1 MSLDATIW
9 AFKAE
14 VKTSSQ
20 RLVLLALA
28 DRAGESHNCYPS
40 IKRMVKDTVLN
51 RKTVIKVL
59 DELEAISLIRF
70 TGEIT
75 GNGVKVYQLI
85 GVMGREENDLTS
97 PQKGTSTNN
106 GTSSNFGTG
115 SKNGTSTNN
124 GTSSN
129 FGTGSKNGTSTNN
142 GTATSPKN
150 GTETSPNIGTQNLS
164 GNLSD
169 ESKNKK
175 TWLSLKKLG
184 EEIRLATDQETYE
197 QIKNATWFDRELRA
211 FELYN
216 AEKNL
221 CDELMHYHFADWLI
235 NACGKYQAREQAGF
249 RNSGSSVRGAPSA
262 QEKLSDKQVHTFAQ
276 KLSQHPEFASQ
287 FAAAGE
293 SYDQLAARIAVKLSD
308 PAQAKQWEPYLKQVG
323 FKGTLQ
329 GAA

>member
-1 MSLDATIW
+1 MSLDASIW

-28 DRAGESHNCYPS
+28 DRAGESHKCYPS
-40 IKRMVKDTVLN
+40 IKRMVKDTLLN
-51 RKTVIKVL
+51 RKTIIKVL
-59 DELEAISLIRF
+59 DELEAGSFIKY

-85 GVMGREENDLTS
+85 GVMGREENDLTNS
-97 PQKGTSTNN
+97 KKGTSTNN

-115 SKNGTSTNN
+115 SKS
-124 GTSSN
+124 
-129 FGTGSKNGTSTNN
+129 GTSTNN

-169 ESKNKK
+169 ESINKK

-197 QIKNATWFDRELRA
+197 QIKNASWFDRELRA

-221 CDELMHYHFADWLI
+221 CDELMNYHFADWLI
-235 NACGKYQAREQAGF
+235 NACGKYKSREQAKASNNGTQV
-249 RNSGSSVRGAPSA
+249 RVPQSESTTLSS
-262 QEKLSDKQVHTFAQ
+262 KQIYSFAQ
-276 KLSQHPEFASQ
+276 KLSVLPEFASKY
-287 FAAAGE
+287 AEGNE
-293 SYDQLAARIAVKLSD
+293 SYEQLAARIAVKLSD
-308 PAQAKQWEPYLKQVG
+308 PEQQQKLMPYLIQVG
-323 FKGTLQ
+323 FQQGK
-329 GAA
+329 GAAA

>member
-1 MSLDATIW
+1 MSLDASIW

-28 DRAGESHNCYPS
+28 DRAGESHKCYPS
-40 IKRMVKDTVLN
+40 IKRMVKDTLLN
-51 RKTVIKVL
+51 RKTIIKVL
-59 DELEAISLIRF
+59 DELEAGSFIKF

-85 GVMGREENDLTS
+85 GVMGREEDSVTS
-97 PQKGTSTNN
+97 P
-106 GTSSNFGTG
+106 
-115 SKNGTSTNN
+115 KNGTSTNN

-129 FGTGSKNGTSTNN
+129 FGTGSKNGTSTNI

-150 GTETSPNIGTQNLS
+150 GTETSTNFGTQNLS
-164 GNLSD
+164 MNLSG

-175 TWLSLKKLG
+175 TWLSLKKLR
-184 EEIRLATDQETYE
+184 EEILLATDQETYE

-216 AEKNL
+216 AAKNL

-235 NACGKYQAREQAGF
+235 NACGKYQAREHATFQ
-249 RNSGSSVRGAPSA
+249 NSGSQVRCSPSA
-262 QEKLSDKQVHTFAQ
+262 PHQLSDKQVHSFAQ

-287 FAAAGE
+287 FATAGE

-308 PAQAKQWEPYLKQVG
+308 PSQAKQWEPYLKQVG

>member
-28 DRAGESHNCYPS
+28 DRAGESHKCYPS

-59 DELEAISLIRF
+59 DELEAISLIKF

-85 GVMGREENDLTS
+85 GVMGREEADLTS
-97 PQKGTSTNN
+97 PK
-106 GTSSNFGTG
+106 
-115 SKNGTSTNN
+115 KGTSTNN

-221 CDELMHYHFADWLI
+221 CDELMNYHFADWLI
-235 NACGKYQAREQAGF
+235 NACGKYQAREQTGF
-249 RNSGSSVRGAPSA
+249 RNSGSQVRCSPSA
-262 QEKLSDKQVHTFAQ
+262 PHQLSDKQVHTFAQ

-308 PAQAKQWEPYLKQVG
+308 PDQAKQWEPYLKQVG

>member
-28 DRAGESHNCYPS
+28 DRAGESHKCYPS

-59 DELEAISLIRF
+59 DELEAISLIKF

-97 PQKGTSTNN
+97 P
-106 GTSSNFGTG
+106 
-115 SKNGTSTNN
+115 KNGTSTNN
-124 GTSSN
+124 GTGSD

-164 GNLSD
+164 GKLSI

-184 EEIRLATDQETYE
+184 EEILLATDQETYE

-216 AEKNL
+216 VEKNL
-221 CDELMHYHFADWLI
+221 CDELMNYHFADWLI
-235 NACGKYQAREQAGF
+235 NACGKYQAREQSKKP
-249 RNSGSSVRGAPSA
+249 NSGTQVRVPQGESNTLSS
-262 QEKLSDKQVHTFAQ
+262 KQIYSFAQ
-276 KLSQHPEFASQ
+276 KLSVHPEFASKY
-287 FAAAGE
+287 AEGNE
-293 SYDQLAARIAVKLSD
+293 SYEQLAARVAVKLAD
-308 PAQAKQWEPYLKQVG
+308 PEQQQKLMPYLIQVG
-323 FKGTLQ
+323 FTAK

>member
-1 MSLDATIW
+1 MSLDASIW

-28 DRAGESHNCYPS
+28 DRAGESHKCYPS
-40 IKRMVKDTVLN
+40 IKRMVKDTLLN
-51 RKTVIKVL
+51 RKTIIKVL
-59 DELEAISLIRF
+59 DELEAGSFIKF

-85 GVMGREENDLTS
+85 GVMGREENDLTN
-97 PQKGTSTNN
+97 P
-106 GTSSNFGTG
+106 
-115 SKNGTSTNN
+115 KNGTSTNN

-129 FGTGSKNGTSTNN
+129 FGTGSKSGTSTNN
-142 GTATSPKN
+142 GTATSPKT

-169 ESKNKK
+169 ESINKK

-184 EEIRLATDQETYE
+184 EEIHLATDQETYE

-221 CDELMHYHFADWLI
+221 CDELMNYHFADWLI
-235 NACGKYQAREQAGF
+235 NACGKYKSREQARASNNGTQV
-249 RNSGSSVRGAPSA
+249 RVPQGESTTLSS
-262 QEKLSDKQVHTFAQ
+262 KQIYSFAQ
-276 KLSQHPEFASQ
+276 KLSVLPEFASKY
-287 FAAAGE
+287 AEGNE
-293 SYDQLAARIAVKLSD
+293 SYEQLAARIAVKLAD
-308 PAQAKQWEPYLKQVG
+308 PEQQQKLMPYLKQVG
-323 FKGTLQ
+323 FQSKRNGELT
-329 GAA
+329 

>member
-28 DRAGESHNCYPS
+28 DRAGESHKCYPS

-59 DELEAISLIRF
+59 DELEAISLIKF

-97 PQKGTSTNN
+97 P
-106 GTSSNFGTG
+106 
-115 SKNGTSTNN
+115 KNGTSTNN

-164 GNLSD
+164 RNLSE
-169 ESKNKK
+169 ESINKK

-216 AEKNL
+216 AGKNL
-221 CDELMHYHFADWLI
+221 CDELMNYHFADWLI
-235 NACGKYQAREQAGF
+235 NACGKYQAREQAKIQ
-249 RNSGSSVRGAPSA
+249 NSTTRVLVPQGESN
-262 QEKLSDKQVHTFAQ
+262 QLSDKQIHTFAQ
-276 KLSQHPEFASQ
+276 KLSQHSEFASQ

-308 PAQAKQWEPYLKQVG
+308 PSQAKQWEPYLKQVG

>member
-1 MSLDATIW
+1 MSLDASIW

-28 DRAGESHNCYPS
+28 DRAGESHKCYPS
-40 IKRMVKDTVLN
+40 IKRMVKDTLLN
-51 RKTVIKVL
+51 RKTIIKVL
-59 DELEAISLIRF
+59 DELEAGSFIKF

-85 GVMGREENDLTS
+85 GVMGREEDSETS
-97 PQKGTSTNN
+97 P
-106 GTSSNFGTG
+106 
-115 SKNGTSTNN
+115 KNGTSTNN

-129 FGTGSKNGTSTNN
+129 FGTGSKNGTSTNI

-150 GTETSPNIGTQNLS
+150 GTETSTNIGTQNLS
-164 GNLSD
+164 MNLSD

-175 TWLSLKKLG
+175 TWLSLKKLR
-184 EEIRLATDQETYE
+184 EEILLATDQETFE

-216 AEKNL
+216 AAKNL

-235 NACGKYQAREQAGF
+235 NACGKYQAREQA
-249 RNSGSSVRGAPSA
+249 RNQNNATLVQVSQGESY
-262 QEKLSDKQVHTFAQ
+262 QLSDKQVHIFAQ

-293 SYDQLAARIAVKLSD
+293 SYDQLAARIAVRLSD
-308 PAQAKQWEPYLKQVG
+308 PAQAKKWEPYLKQVG
-323 FKGTLQ
+323 FKGSLQ

>member
-1 MSLDATIW
+1 MSLDASIW

-28 DRAGESHNCYPS
+28 DRAGESHKCYPS
-40 IKRMVKDTVLN
+40 IKRMVKDTLLN
-51 RKTVIKVL
+51 RKTIIKVL
-59 DELEAISLIRF
+59 DELEASSFIKF

-85 GVMGREENDLTS
+85 GVMGREEDNV
-97 PQKGTSTNN
+97 TNP
-106 GTSSNFGTG
+106 
-115 SKNGTSTNN
+115 KNGTSTNN

-129 FGTGSKNGTSTNN
+129 FGTGSKNGTSTNI

-150 GTETSPNIGTQNLS
+150 GTETSTNIGTQNLS
-164 GNLSD
+164 MNLSD

-175 TWLSLKKLG
+175 TWLSLKKLR
-184 EEIRLATDQETYE
+184 EEILLASDQETYE
-197 QIKNATWFDRELRA
+197 QIKTATWFDRELRA

-235 NACGKYQAREQAGF
+235 NACGKYQAREQAKLQ
-249 RNSGSSVRGAPSA
+249 NTAMQVRVPQGESN
-262 QEKLSDKQVHTFAQ
+262 QLSDKQIHTFAQ

-287 FAAAGE
+287 FAVAGE
-293 SYDQLAARIAVKLSD
+293 SYDQLAARIAVKLAD
-308 PAQAKQWEPYLKQVG
+308 PEQQQKLMPYLIQVG
-323 FKGTLQ
+323 FQPKGK
-329 GAA
+329 GEAA

>member
-28 DRAGESHNCYPS
+28 DRAGESHKCYPS

-85 GVMGREENDLTS
+85 GVMGREEADLTS
-97 PQKGTSTNN
+97 PKKGTSTNN

-115 SKNGTSTNN
+115 SKNDTSPN
-124 GTSSN
+124 S
-129 FGTGSKNGTSTNN
+129 

-164 GNLSD
+164 GNLSE

-184 EEIRLATDQETYE
+184 EEIRLATDEETYE

-216 AEKNL
+216 ADKNL

-235 NACGKYQAREQAGF
+235 NACGKYQAREQASF

-262 QEKLSDKQVHTFAQ
+262 QEKLSDKQIHTFAQ
-276 KLSQHPEFASQ
+276 KLSQHPEFASL

-308 PAQAKQWEPYLKQVG
+308 PAHAKQWEPYLKQVG
-323 FKGTLQ
+323 FKGSLQ

>member
-1 MSLDATIW
+1 MSLDASIW

-28 DRAGESHNCYPS
+28 DRAGESHKCYPS
-40 IKRMVKDTVLN
+40 IKRMVKDTLLN
-51 RKTVIKVL
+51 RKTIIKVL
-59 DELEAISLIRF
+59 DELEAGSFIKF

-85 GVMGREENDLTS
+85 GVMGREEDNVTS
-97 PQKGTSTNN
+97 P
-106 GTSSNFGTG
+106 
-115 SKNGTSTNN
+115 KNGTSTNN

-142 GTATSPKN
+142 GIATSPKN
-150 GTETSPNIGTQNLS
+150 GTETSTNFGTQNLS
-164 GNLSD
+164 MNQSD

-175 TWLSLKKLG
+175 TWLSLKKLR
-184 EEIRLATDQETYE
+184 EEILLASDQETYE

-216 AEKNL
+216 AAKNL

-235 NACGKYQAREQAGF
+235 NACGKYQAREHATFQ
-249 RNSGSSVRGAPSA
+249 NSGSQVRCSPSA
-262 QEKLSDKQVHTFAQ
+262 PHQLSDKQVHSFAQ

-293 SYDQLAARIAVKLSD
+293 SYDKLAARIAVKLSD
-308 PAQAKQWEPYLKQVG
+308 PVQAKKWEPYLKQVG

>member
-1 MSLDATIW
+1 MSLDASIW

-28 DRAGESHNCYPS
+28 DRAGESHKCYPS
-40 IKRMVKDTVLN
+40 IKRMVKDTLLN
-51 RKTVIKVL
+51 RKTIIKVL
-59 DELEAISLIRF
+59 DELEAGSFIKF

-85 GVMGREENDLTS
+85 GVMGREEDSVTS
-97 PQKGTSTNN
+97 PKNGTGTNN

-115 SKNGTSTNN
+115 SKNGTSTNI
-124 GTSSN
+124 
-129 FGTGSKNGTSTNN
+129 

-150 GTETSPNIGTQNLS
+150 GTETSTNIGTQNLS
-164 GNLSD
+164 RNLSD

-175 TWLSLKKLG
+175 TWLSLKKLR
-184 EEIRLATDQETYE
+184 EEILLASDQETYE

-235 NACGKYQAREQAGF
+235 NACGKYQAREQA
-249 RNSGSSVRGAPSA
+249 RNQNNATPVRVSQGESY
-262 QEKLSDKQVHTFAQ
+262 QLSDKQVHTFAQ
-276 KLSQHPEFASQ
+276 KLSQHPEFASL

-308 PAQAKQWEPYLKQVG
+308 PTQAKQWEPYLKQVG
-323 FKGTLQ
+323 FKGTLP

>member
-1 MSLDATIW
+1 MSLDASIW

-28 DRAGESHNCYPS
+28 DRAGESHKCYPS
-40 IKRMVKDTVLN
+40 IKRMVKDTLLN
-51 RKTVIKVL
+51 RKTIIKVL
-59 DELEAISLIRF
+59 DELEAGSFIKF

-85 GVMGREENDLTS
+85 GVMGREEHSVTS
-97 PQKGTSTNN
+97 PKNGTSTNI
-106 GTSSNFGTG
+106 GTSSNFGT
-115 SKNGTSTNN
+115 STNI
-124 GTSSN
+124 
-129 FGTGSKNGTSTNN
+129 

-150 GTETSPNIGTQNLS
+150 GTETSTNIGTQNLS
-164 GNLSD
+164 RNLSV

-175 TWLSLKKLG
+175 TWLSLKKLR
-184 EEIRLATDQETYE
+184 EEILLATDQQTYE

-216 AEKNL
+216 AAKNL

-235 NACGKYQAREQAGF
+235 NACCKYQAREQA
-249 RNSGSSVRGAPSA
+249 RNQNNTTTVRVSQGESNPLSS
-262 QEKLSDKQVHTFAQ
+262 KQIYSFAQ
-276 KLSQHPEFASQ
+276 KLSVHPEFANKY
-287 FAAAGE
+287 AEGNE
-293 SYDQLAARIAVKLSD
+293 SYEQLAARIAVKLSD

-323 FKGTLQ
+323 FKGSFQ

>member
-1 MSLDATIW
+1 MSLDASIW

-28 DRAGESHNCYPS
+28 DRAGESHKCYPS
-40 IKRMVKDTVLN
+40 IKRMVKDTLLN
-51 RKTVIKVL
+51 RKTIIKVL
-59 DELEAISLIRF
+59 DELEASSFIKF

-85 GVMGREENDLTS
+85 GVMSREEDS
-97 PQKGTSTNN
+97 V
-106 GTSSNFGTG
+106 TG
-115 SKNGTSTNN
+115 PKNGTSTNN

-129 FGTGSKNGTSTNN
+129 FGTGSKNGTSTNI

-150 GTETSPNIGTQNLS
+150 GTETSTNIGTQNLS
-164 GNLSD
+164 RNLSD

-216 AEKNL
+216 AAKNL
-221 CDELMHYHFADWLI
+221 CDELMNYHFADWLI
-235 NACGKYQAREQAGF
+235 NACGKYQAREQAKIQNTTTRVLVPQGEP
-249 RNSGSSVRGAPSA
+249 N
-262 QEKLSDKQVHTFAQ
+262 QLSDKQVHAFAQ

-329 GAA
+329 VAA

>member
-1 MSLDATIW
+1 MSLDASIW

-28 DRAGESHNCYPS
+28 DRAGESHKCYPS
-40 IKRMVKDTVLN
+40 IKRMVKDTLLN
-51 RKTVIKVL
+51 RKTIIKVL
-59 DELEAISLIRF
+59 DELEAGSFIKF

-85 GVMGREENDLTS
+85 GVMGREEDSVTS
-97 PQKGTSTNN
+97 P
-106 GTSSNFGTG
+106 
-115 SKNGTSTNN
+115 KNGTSTNN

-129 FGTGSKNGTSTNN
+129 FGTGSKNGTSTNI

-150 GTETSPNIGTQNLS
+150 GTETSTNIGTQNLS
-164 GNLSD
+164 MNLSD

-175 TWLSLKKLG
+175 TWLSLKKLR
-184 EEIRLATDQETYE
+184 EEILLASDQETYE
-197 QIKNATWFDRELRA
+197 QIKTATWFDRELRA

-235 NACGKYQAREQAGF
+235 NACGKYQAREQAKIQ
-249 RNSGSSVRGAPSA
+249 NTAMQVRVPQGESN
-262 QEKLSDKQVHTFAQ
+262 QLSDKQIHTFAQ

-287 FAAAGE
+287 FAVAGE
-293 SYDQLAARIAVKLSD
+293 SYDQLAARIAVKLAD
-308 PAQAKQWEPYLKQVG
+308 PEQQQKLMPYLIQVG
-323 FKGTLQ
+323 FQPKGK
-329 GAA
+329 GEAA

>member
-1 MSLDATIW
+1 MSLDASIW

-20 RLVLLALA
+20 RLVLLALV
-28 DRAGESHNCYPS
+28 DRAGESHKCYPS
-40 IKRMVKDTVLN
+40 INRMVKDTLLN
-51 RKTVIKVL
+51 RKTIIKVL
-59 DELEAISLIRF
+59 DELEAGSFIKF

-85 GVMGREENDLTS
+85 GVMGREEDSVTS
-97 PQKGTSTNN
+97 PKNGTGTNN

-115 SKNGTSTNN
+115 SKNGTSTNI
-124 GTSSN
+124 
-129 FGTGSKNGTSTNN
+129 

-150 GTETSPNIGTQNLS
+150 GTETSTNIGTQNLS
-164 GNLSD
+164 MNLSD

-175 TWLSLKKLG
+175 TWLSLKKLR
-184 EEIRLATDQETYE
+184 EEILLASDQETYE
-197 QIKNATWFDRELRA
+197 QIKNANWFDRELRA

-235 NACGKYQAREQAGF
+235 NACGKYQAREQTGF
-249 RNSGSSVRGAPSA
+249 RNSGSQVRCSPSA
-262 QEKLSDKQVHTFAQ
+262 PHQLSDKQVHTFAQ

>member
-1 MSLDATIW
+1 MSLDASIW

-28 DRAGESHNCYPS
+28 DRAGESHKCYPS
-40 IKRMVKDTVLN
+40 IKRMVKDTLLN
-51 RKTVIKVL
+51 RKTIIKVL
-59 DELEAISLIRF
+59 DELEASSFIKF

-85 GVMGREENDLTS
+85 GVMGREEDSVTS
-97 PQKGTSTNN
+97 P
-106 GTSSNFGTG
+106 
-115 SKNGTSTNN
+115 KNGTSTNN

-129 FGTGSKNGTSTNN
+129 FGTSSKNGTSTNI

-150 GTETSPNIGTQNLS
+150 GTETSTNIGTQNLS
-164 GNLSD
+164 RNLSD

-175 TWLSLKKLG
+175 TWLSLKKLR
-184 EEIRLATDQETYE
+184 EEILLAADQETYE

-216 AEKNL
+216 AAKNL
-221 CDELMHYHFADWLI
+221 CDELMNYHFADWLI
-235 NACGKYQAREQAGF
+235 NACGKYQAREQAKIQNTTTRVLVPQGES
-249 RNSGSSVRGAPSA
+249 N
-262 QEKLSDKQVHTFAQ
+262 QLSDKQVHAFAQ

-308 PAQAKQWEPYLKQVG
+308 PEQQQKFMPYLIQVG
-323 FKGTLQ
+323 FQPKGK
-329 GAA
+329 GEAA

>member
-28 DRAGESHNCYPS
+28 DRAGESHKCYPS

-85 GVMGREENDLTS
+85 GVMGREEIELTN
-97 PQKGTSTNN
+97 PKKGTSTNN

-115 SKNGTSTNN
+115 SKNGTC
-124 GTSSN
+124 
-129 FGTGSKNGTSTNN
+129 TNN

-164 GNLSD
+164 GNLSI

-184 EEIRLATDQETYE
+184 EEILLATDQETYE

-235 NACGKYQAREQAGF
+235 NACGKYQAREQAKNQNTGTQV
-249 RNSGSSVRGAPSA
+249 RVPQGESNTLSS
-262 QEKLSDKQVHTFAQ
+262 KQIFSFAQ
-276 KLSQHPEFASQ
+276 KLSVLPEFASKY
-287 FAAAGE
+287 AEGNE
-293 SYDQLAARIAVKLSD
+293 SYEQLAARIAVKLAD
-308 PAQAKQWEPYLKQVG
+308 PEQQQKLMPYLIQVG
-323 FKGTLQ
+323 FQQGK
-329 GAA
+329 GAAA

>member
-28 DRAGESHNCYPS
+28 DRAGESHKCYPS

-97 PQKGTSTNN
+97 PKKGTSTNN

-115 SKNGTSTNN
+115 SKNGTSTN
-124 GTSSN
+124 S
-129 FGTGSKNGTSTNN
+129 

-164 GNLSD
+164 GNLSE

-221 CDELMHYHFADWLI
+221 CDELMNYHFADWLI
-235 NACGKYQAREQAGF
+235 NACGKYQAREQAKNQNPATRVLVPQGEL
-249 RNSGSSVRGAPSA
+249 N
-262 QEKLSDKQVHTFAQ
+262 QLSDKQVHTFAQ

-308 PAQAKQWEPYLKQVG
+308 PVQAKQWEPYLKQVG
-323 FKGTLQ
+323 FKGLLQ

>member
-28 DRAGESHNCYPS
+28 DRAGESHKCYPS

-97 PQKGTSTNN
+97 PKKGTSTNN

-115 SKNGTSTNN
+115 SKNGTSTI
-124 GTSSN
+124 
-129 FGTGSKNGTSTNN
+129 N

-150 GTETSPNIGTQNLS
+150 GTETSPNIGTQNLPK
-164 GNLSD
+164 NLSD

-221 CDELMHYHFADWLI
+221 CDELMNYHFADWLI
-235 NACGKYQAREQAGF
+235 NACGKYQAREQTSF
-249 RNSGSSVRGAPSA
+249 RNSTTRVLVPQGESN
-262 QEKLSDKQVHTFAQ
+262 QLSDKQVHTFAQ

-287 FAAAGE
+287 FAIAGE

-308 PAQAKQWEPYLKQVG
+308 PVQAKQWEPYLKQVG

>member
-1 MSLDATIW
+1 MSLDASIW

-28 DRAGESHNCYPS
+28 DRAGESHKCYPS
-40 IKRMVKDTVLN
+40 IKRMVKDTLLN
-51 RKTVIKVL
+51 RKTIIKVL
-59 DELEAISLIRF
+59 DELEAGSFIKF

-85 GVMGREENDLTS
+85 GVMGREEDSVTS
-97 PQKGTSTNN
+97 P
-106 GTSSNFGTG
+106 
-115 SKNGTSTNN
+115 KNGTSTNN

-129 FGTGSKNGTSTNN
+129 YGTGSKNGTSTNI

-150 GTETSPNIGTQNLS
+150 GTETSTNIGTQNLS
-164 GNLSD
+164 RNLSD

-175 TWLSLKKLG
+175 TWLSLKKLR
-184 EEIRLATDQETYE
+184 EEILLATDQETYE

-235 NACGKYQAREQAGF
+235 NACGKYQAREQA
-249 RNSGSSVRGAPSA
+249 RNQNNTTTVRVSQGESY
-262 QEKLSDKQVHTFAQ
+262 QLSDKQVHIFAQ

-308 PAQAKQWEPYLKQVG
+308 PTQAKQWEPYLKQVG

>member
-28 DRAGESHNCYPS
+28 DRAGESHKCYPS

-59 DELEAISLIRF
+59 DELEAISLIKF

-85 GVMGREENDLTS
+85 GVMGREENDLTN
-97 PQKGTSTNN
+97 P
-106 GTSSNFGTG
+106 
-115 SKNGTSTNN
+115 KNGTSTNN

-164 GNLSD
+164 GNLSI

-184 EEIRLATDQETYE
+184 EEILLATDQETYE

-221 CDELMHYHFADWLI
+221 CDELMNYHFADWLI
-235 NACGKYQAREQAGF
+235 NACGKYQAREQF
-249 RNSGSSVRGAPSA
+249 KKPNSGTKVRVPQRELNTLSS
-262 QEKLSDKQVHTFAQ
+262 KQIYVFAQ
-276 KLSQHPEFASQ
+276 KLSVHPEFASKY
-287 FAAAGE
+287 AEGNE
-293 SYDQLAARIAVKLSD
+293 SYEQLAARIAVKLAD
-308 PAQAKQWEPYLKQVG
+308 PEQQQKFMPYLIQVG
-323 FKGTLQ
+323 FTGK

>member
-28 DRAGESHNCYPS
+28 DRAGESHKCYPS

-85 GVMGREENDLTS
+85 GVMGREESDLTS
-97 PQKGTSTNN
+97 PKNGTSTNN
-106 GTSSNFGTG
+106 GTCSNFGTG
-115 SKNGTSTNN
+115 SKNGTSTNI
-124 GTSSN
+124 
-129 FGTGSKNGTSTNN
+129 

-164 GNLSD
+164 RNLSD

-175 TWLSLKKLG
+175 TWLSLKKLR
-184 EEIRLATDQETYE
+184 EEILLAADQETYE

-216 AEKNL
+216 AAKNL
-221 CDELMHYHFADWLI
+221 CDELMNYHFADWLI

-249 RNSGSSVRGAPSA
+249 RNSGSQVRCSPSA
-262 QEKLSDKQVHTFAQ
+262 PHQLSDKQIHTFAQ
-276 KLSQHPEFASQ
+276 KLSVHPEFASQ
-287 FAAAGE
+287 FATAGE

-323 FKGTLQ
+323 FKGSLQ

>member
-1 MSLDATIW
+1 MSLDASIW

-28 DRAGESHNCYPS
+28 DRAGESHKCYPS
-40 IKRMVKDTVLN
+40 IKRMVKDTLLN
-51 RKTVIKVL
+51 RKTIIKVL
-59 DELEAISLIRF
+59 DELEAGSFIKF

-85 GVMGREENDLTS
+85 GVMSREEDS
-97 PQKGTSTNN
+97 V
-106 GTSSNFGTG
+106 TG
-115 SKNGTSTNN
+115 PKNGTSTNN

-129 FGTGSKNGTSTNN
+129 FGTGSKNGTSTNI

-150 GTETSPNIGTQNLS
+150 GTETSTNIGTQNLS
-164 GNLSD
+164 RNLSD

-197 QIKNATWFDRELRA
+197 QIRNATWFDRELRA

-221 CDELMHYHFADWLI
+221 CDELMNYHFADWLI
-235 NACGKYQAREQAGF
+235 NACGKYQAREQVKNQNTTMRVLVPQGET
-249 RNSGSSVRGAPSA
+249 N
-262 QEKLSDKQVHTFAQ
+262 QLSDKQVHTFAQ

-293 SYDQLAARIAVKLSD
+293 SYDQLAARIAVKLRD

>member
-28 DRAGESHNCYPS
+28 DRAGESHKCYPS

-85 GVMGREENDLTS
+85 GVMGREEADFTS
-97 PQKGTSTNN
+97 PK
-106 GTSSNFGTG
+106 
-115 SKNGTSTNN
+115 KGTSTNN

-216 AEKNL
+216 ADKNL
-221 CDELMHYHFADWLI
+221 CDELMNYHFADWLI
-235 NACGKYQAREQAGF
+235 NACGKYRAREQTKIQNTTTRVLVPQGGL
-249 RNSGSSVRGAPSA
+249 N
-262 QEKLSDKQVHTFAQ
+262 QLSDKQVHTFAQ

-287 FAAAGE
+287 FATAGE
-293 SYDQLAARIAVKLSD
+293 SYDQLAALIAVKLSD
-308 PAQAKQWEPYLKQVG
+308 PVQAKQWEPYLKQVG
-323 FKGTLQ
+323 FKGSFQ

>member
-1 MSLDATIW
+1 MSLDASIW

-28 DRAGESHNCYPS
+28 DRAGESHKCYPS
-40 IKRMVKDTVLN
+40 IKRMVKDTLLN
-51 RKTVIKVL
+51 RKTIIKVL
-59 DELEAISLIRF
+59 DELEAGSFIKF

-85 GVMGREENDLTS
+85 GVMGREEDSVTRPKN
-97 PQKGTSTNN
+97 GTGTNN

-115 SKNGTSTNN
+115 SKNGTSTNI
-124 GTSSN
+124 GT
-129 FGTGSKNGTSTNN
+129 T
-142 GTATSPKN
+142 TSPKN
-150 GTETSPNIGTQNLS
+150 GTETSTNIGTQNLS
-164 GNLSD
+164 RNLSD

-175 TWLSLKKLG
+175 TWLSLKKLR
-184 EEIRLATDQETYE
+184 EEILLASDQETYE

-216 AEKNL
+216 AAKNL

-235 NACGKYQAREQAGF
+235 NVCGKYQAREHATFQ
-249 RNSGSSVRGAPSA
+249 NSGSQVRCSPRAPH
-262 QEKLSDKQVHTFAQ
+262 QLSDKQVHSFAQ

-308 PAQAKQWEPYLKQVG
+308 PAQAKKWEPYLKQVG
-323 FKGTLQ
+323 FKGSLQ

>member
-1 MSLDATIW
+1 MSLDASIW

-28 DRAGESHNCYPS
+28 DRAGESHKCYPS
-40 IKRMVKDTVLN
+40 IKRMVKDTLLN
-51 RKTVIKVL
+51 RKTIIKVL
-59 DELEAISLIRF
+59 DELEASSFIKF

-85 GVMGREENDLTS
+85 GVMGREEDNVTN
-97 PQKGTSTNN
+97 PKNGTSTNN
-106 GTSSNFGTG
+106 GTSSYFGTG
-115 SKNGTSTNN
+115 SKNGTSTNI
-124 GTSSN
+124 
-129 FGTGSKNGTSTNN
+129 

-150 GTETSPNIGTQNLS
+150 GTETSTNIGTQNLS
-164 GNLSD
+164 MNLSD

-175 TWLSLKKLG
+175 TWLSLKKLR
-184 EEIRLATDQETYE
+184 EEILLASDQETYE
-197 QIKNATWFDRELRA
+197 QIKTATWFDRELRA

-235 NACGKYQAREQAGF
+235 NACGKYQAREQAKLQ
-249 RNSGSSVRGAPSA
+249 NTAMQVRVPQGESN
-262 QEKLSDKQVHTFAQ
+262 QLSDKQIHTFAQ

-293 SYDQLAARIAVKLSD
+293 SYDQLAARIAVKLSNPD
-308 PAQAKQWEPYLKQVG
+308 QARQWEPYLKQVG

>member
-1 MSLDATIW
+1 MSLDASIW

-14 VKTSSQ
+14 VKSSSQ

-28 DRAGESHNCYPS
+28 DRAGESHKCYPS

-59 DELEAISLIRF
+59 DELEAMSLIKF

-85 GVMGREENDLTS
+85 GVMGREEDNLTS
-97 PQKGTSTNN
+97 P
-106 GTSSNFGTG
+106 
-115 SKNGTSTNN
+115 KNGTSTNN

-129 FGTGSKNGTSTNN
+129 LGTGSKNGTSTNI

-150 GTETSPNIGTQNLS
+150 GTETSTNIGTQNLS
-164 GNLSD
+164 MNLSD

-175 TWLSLKKLG
+175 TWLSLKKLR
-184 EEIRLATDQETYE
+184 EEILLATDQETYE

-221 CDELMHYHFADWLI
+221 CDELMNYHFADWLI
-235 NACGKYQAREQAGF
+235 NACSKYQAREQEAF
-249 RNSGSSVRGAPSA
+249 RNSGSQLRCSPSA
-262 QEKLSDKQVHTFAQ
+262 PYQLSDKQVHTFAQ

-323 FKGTLQ
+323 FKGSLQ

>member
-28 DRAGESHNCYPS
+28 DRAGESHKCYPS

-59 DELEAISLIRF
+59 DELEAISLIKF

-85 GVMGREENDLTS
+85 GVMGREENDLTN
-97 PQKGTSTNN
+97 P
-106 GTSSNFGTG
+106 
-115 SKNGTSTNN
+115 KNGTSTNN

-164 GNLSD
+164 GNLSI

-184 EEIRLATDQETYE
+184 EEIRLASDQETYE

-235 NACGKYQAREQAGF
+235 NACGKYQAREQSKKTNTGTQV
-249 RNSGSSVRGAPSA
+249 RVPQGESCNLSS
-262 QEKLSDKQVHTFAQ
+262 KQIYSFAQ
-276 KLSQHPEFASQ
+276 KLSVHPEFASKY
-287 FAAAGE
+287 AEGNE
-293 SYDQLAARIAVKLSD
+293 SYEQLAARVAVKLAD
-308 PAQAKQWEPYLKQVG
+308 PEQQQKLMPYLIQVG
-323 FKGTLQ
+323 FTTK

>member
-1 MSLDATIW
+1 MSLDASIW

-28 DRAGESHNCYPS
+28 DRAGESHKCYPS
-40 IKRMVKDTVLN
+40 IKRMVKDTLLN
-51 RKTVIKVL
+51 RKTIIKVL
-59 DELEAISLIRF
+59 DELEAGSFIKF

-85 GVMGREENDLTS
+85 GVMGREEDS
-97 PQKGTSTNN
+97 VTST
-106 GTSSNFGTG
+106 
-115 SKNGTSTNN
+115 KNGTSTNN

-129 FGTGSKNGTSTNN
+129 FGTGSKNGTSTNI

-150 GTETSPNIGTQNLS
+150 GTETSTNIGTQNLS
-164 GNLSD
+164 GNLSV

-175 TWLSLKKLG
+175 TWLSLKKLR
-184 EEIRLATDQETYE
+184 EEILLATDQETYE

-216 AEKNL
+216 AAKNL

-235 NACGKYQAREQAGF
+235 NASGKYQAREQV
-249 RNSGSSVRGAPSA
+249 RNQNNATPVRVSQGESY
-262 QEKLSDKQVHTFAQ
+262 QLSDKQVHIFAQ

-308 PAQAKQWEPYLKQVG
+308 PVQAKQWEPYLKQVG

>member
-1 MSLDATIW
+1 MSLDASIW

-28 DRAGESHNCYPS
+28 DRAGESHKCYPS
-40 IKRMVKDTVLN
+40 IKRMVKDTLLN
-51 RKTVIKVL
+51 RKTIIKVL
-59 DELEAISLIRF
+59 DELEAGSFIKF

-85 GVMGREENDLTS
+85 GVMGREENDLTN
-97 PQKGTSTNN
+97 PKKGTSTNN

-115 SKNGTSTNN
+115 SKS
-124 GTSSN
+124 
-129 FGTGSKNGTSTNN
+129 GTSTNN
-142 GTATSPKN
+142 GTATSSKN

-197 QIKNATWFDRELRA
+197 QIKNANWFDRELRA

-221 CDELMHYHFADWLI
+221 CDELMNYHFADWLI
-235 NACGKYQAREQAGF
+235 NACGKYQSREQAKTSNTG
-249 RNSGSSVRGAPSA
+249 
-262 QEKLSDKQVHTFAQ
+262 KQVRVPQSESNTLSSKQIYSFAQ
-276 KLSQHPEFASQ
+276 KLSVHPEFASKY
-287 FAAAGE
+287 AEGNE
-293 SYDQLAARIAVKLSD
+293 SYEQLAARIAVKLTD
-308 PAQAKQWEPYLKQVG
+308 PEQQQKLMPYLIQVG
-323 FKGTLQ
+323 FQQGK
-329 GAA
+329 GAAA

>member
-28 DRAGESHNCYPS
+28 DRAGESHKCYPS

-97 PQKGTSTNN
+97 P
-106 GTSSNFGTG
+106 
-115 SKNGTSTNN
+115 KNGTSTNN

-150 GTETSPNIGTQNLS
+150 GTETSTNIGTENLS

-216 AEKNL
+216 ADKNL
-221 CDELMHYHFADWLI
+221 CDELMNYHFADWLI
-235 NACGKYQAREQAGF
+235 NASGKYQAREQAGF
-249 RNSGSSVRGAPSA
+249 RNSGSQVRCSPGATH
-262 QEKLSDKQVHTFAQ
+262 QLSDKQIHTFAQ

-308 PAQAKQWEPYLKQVG
+308 PVQARQWEPYLKQVG